1 MYVWDSFQDCKDIT
15 CVALGCLPFLAA
27 RAKCPFQ
34 FHDYSHPK
42 IMPRI
47 NVLYE
52 GIAITKSIRKC
63 GIFRDHDSGDATH
76 YRVSLLVEYAFS
88 ADG

>member
-1 MYVWDSFQDCKDIT
+1 
-15 CVALGCLPFLAA
+15 
-27 RAKCPFQ
+27 
-34 FHDYSHPK
+34 
-42 IMPRI
+42 MPRI

-88 ADG
+88 ADLLFAAFATLRTSNAHVLKSSGQG